1 MTHETFLS
9 DSALSPHISNKEGGD
24 MHEREP
30 TPRFPEHEVTSAETD
45 ARLRPRIYA
54 ASLSDYNNGI
64 LHGQW
69 IDATSEVEEMQ
80 QAINQM
86 LAASPTTARYG
97 EPAEEWAI
105 HDYEDFGDIRVDEN
119 QSLATIAKWAD
130 GIERH
135 GEAFAA
141 WIAHVGEQSGDL
153 IEQFEDCY
161 QGEWESV
168 EVYAQYLLDELGAQH
183 VIGEAPEWLQ
193 PYLKLDVEG
202 FARDLEASGDVEASP
217 TMAGATWIWVW
228 QC

>member
-1 MTHETFLS
+1 
-9 DSALSPHISNKEGGD
+9 

-30 TPRFPEHEVTSAETD
+30 TRRFPEYEVTSAETE

-97 EPAEEWAI
+97 EIAEEWAI
-105 HDYEDFGDIRVDEN
+105 HDYDDFGDIRVDEN
-119 QSLATIAKWAD
+119 QSLATIAKWAE

-141 WIAHVGEQSGDL
+141 WVTHVGETSDDV
-153 IEQFEDCY
+153 IEQFEDRY

-168 EVYAQYLLDELGAQH
+168 EAYGEYLLNELGAQRA
-183 VIGEAPEWLQ
+183 VDEAPEWLQ
-193 PYLKLDVEG
+193 PYLKLDVTG
-202 FARDLEASGDVEASP
+202 FARDLEINGDVISSESP
-217 TMAGATWIWVW
+217 TGTWIFSG
-228 QC
+228 Q